1 VRARYWREAIEIFKS
16 RPAVGVGAGGYAI
29 ARTRVRRDTLD
40 VRHAHGYLVQT
51 AADLGI
57 IGLVLSLALLGAWIA
72 ATISGAGVWRP
83 RPPGLA
89 DGERH
94 GLIALAVLVVIFGV
108 HSLVDWT
115 WFIPGT
121 ALPAMLCAGWTAGRG
136 PGVPRA
142 AGDRAMSPLRIA
154 AAVIVVIAALAGAI
168 SATRPEQ
175 SATKIDDALAALAA
189 AKPDQA
195 QALAQDAVNANPLA
209 VEPLFTQSRIQTTQG
224 RKPQAL
230 APLERAV
237 QLQPANPETWIHLA
251 QFDLAV
257 LKDAAAAK
265 RDIAPALYLDPRS
278 TLAQAVFLAADRRAG
293 G

>member
-1 VRARYWREAIEIFKS
+1 MDQQKILFVDDEEQIRRLLSSFL
-16 RPAVGVGAGGYAI
+16 
-29 ARTRVRRDTLD
+29 TRR
-40 VRHAHGYLVQT
+40 GYLVQT

-57 IGLVLSLALLGAWIA
+57 VGLVLSLTLLGAWIA
-72 ATISGAGVWRP
+72 ATIGGAGVWRP

-94 GLIALAVLVVIFGV
+94 GLIALAVLVVVFGV

-121 ALPAMLCAGWTAGRG
+121 ALPALLCAGWTAGRG
-136 PGVPRA
+136 PGTPRA

-154 AAVIVVIAALAGAI
+154 AAVVVVLAALAGAI

-189 AKPDQA
+189 AKPDR
-195 QALAQDAVNANPLA
+195 ALALASDAVRANPLA

-224 RKPQAL
+224 RRAEAL
-230 APLERAV
+230 APLQRAV
-237 QLQPANPETWIHLA
+237 QLQPANPEPWIHLA

-257 LKDAAAAK
+257 LRDAGAAK

-278 TLAQAVFLAADRRAG
+278 RLAQAVFLEADRRAG